1 MEIIKTAILSLIAI
15 AIIHHLYLMF
25 KNNLTIPKT
34 KFINPEINS
43 SIYNHPTTSC
53 TQTEHNVKIQPTS
66 PSDTV
71 PTQPTKPNISQI
83 SIGDTTSIDDLV
95 TLDATQNEQK
105 TQLKDYIK
113 NITVTTL
120 DN

>member
-25 KNNLTIPKT
+25 KNNLTVPKT
-34 KFINPEINS
+34 KFIDPENTS
-43 SIYNHPTTSC
+43 STPEPHITATPTTI
-53 TQTEHNVKIQPTS
+53 E
-66 PSDTV
+66 
-71 PTQPTKPNISQI
+71 
-83 SIGDTTSIDDLV
+83 IGDTTSINDLV
-95 TLDATQNEQK
+95 SLDTTESVENEQNEQK

-113 NITVTTL
+113 NITVTSL

>member
-25 KNNLTIPKT
+25 KNNLTVPKT
-34 KFINPEINS
+34 KFIDPENS
-43 SIYNHPTTSC
+43 STYTPDSEPYITTTPTTA
-53 TQTEHNVKIQPTS
+53 TTATPT
-66 PSDTV
+66 T
-71 PTQPTKPNISQI
+71 TTIE
-83 SIGDTTSIDDLV
+83 IGDTTSINDLV
-95 TLDATQNEQK
+95 SLDTTENIENEQNEQK

-113 NITVTTL
+113 NITVTSL

>member
-25 KNNLTIPKT
+25 KNNLTVPKT
-34 KFINPEINS
+34 KFIDPENTS
-43 SIYNHPTTSC
+43 STYTPTPEPHITATS
-53 TQTEHNVKIQPTS
+53 TTIE
-66 PSDTV
+66 
-71 PTQPTKPNISQI
+71 
-83 SIGDTTSIDDLV
+83 IGDTTSINDLV
-95 TLDATQNEQK
+95 SLDTTENVENEQNEQNEQK

-113 NITVTTL
+113 NITVTSL